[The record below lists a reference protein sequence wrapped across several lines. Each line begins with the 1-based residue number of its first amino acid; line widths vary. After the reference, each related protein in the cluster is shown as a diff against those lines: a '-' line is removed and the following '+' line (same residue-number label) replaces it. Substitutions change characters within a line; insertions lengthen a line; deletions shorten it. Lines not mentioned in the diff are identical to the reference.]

1 MSMKKSVLKK
11 EHYEVPSIE
20 CLLAE
25 VEMGFVGSPD
35 GSAGNG
41 GFGELGDEF
50 DSWGDTPSTGGGM
63 GSEDL

>member
-1 MSMKKSVLKK
+1 MKKSVFSK

-25 VEMGFVGSPD
+25 VEMGFIGSPD

-41 GFGELGDEF
+41 GYGEFGDDE
-50 DSWGDTPSTGGGM
+50 SWGYTPPTGGGM
-63 GSEDL
+63 DEGDY